1 MLLASWVVDQLGLG
15 LMWAVLFFVVAIHYA
30 KKFGNANPEV
40 KDAAK
45 KAAASKAI
53 HLIAWIFKK

>member
-1 MLLASWVVDQLGLG
+1 MLLANWFADQIGTGAGWLMLFIGVVLY
-15 LMWAVLFFVVAIHYA
+15 YA

-40 KDAAK
+40 KEAAK

-53 HLIAWIFKK
+53 SLIGRLLK